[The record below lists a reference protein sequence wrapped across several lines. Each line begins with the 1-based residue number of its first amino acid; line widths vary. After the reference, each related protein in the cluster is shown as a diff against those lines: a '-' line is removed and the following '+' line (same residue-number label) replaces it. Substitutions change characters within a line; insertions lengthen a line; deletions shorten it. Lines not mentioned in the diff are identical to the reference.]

1 MHWPIASFSQQII
14 TGHTQLATHGA
25 GDEDTVE
32 TCALLSWK
40 LQSRG
45 VEYTD
50 DTSHDSKAGSGKS
63 ISQLRPTPEF

>member
-63 ISQLRPTPEF
+63 IS